1 MNAREFAL
9 DPAAF
14 GLPTREQ
21 LVALRIWDL
30 HYHGFI
36 GADSGKAL
44 ADHAALQFYQERFGI
59 ERSFS
64 VDIGGRR
71 DAVLEPAE
79 FDAVGRR
86 ILEEQK
92 DRLSGLIRI
101 DPSDPERSV
110 AKMNAWIAEGPCVGI
125 KYVPLGGKTPL
136 RCDHPNNDPI
146 IRRAV
151 ELGAVIYIHTWL
163 KVGGD
168 GHRIGGGNLDGESTP
183 ADVVTLSRRFPGVPL
198 ICGHSGGDWEI
209 GIRTVRAH
217 PDILLEFAG
226 TDANSGAVDL
236 AVRELGVKR
245 LVWGGHGASRSY
257 ATELAKVFDADLTFE
272 ERQLIFGGNLRR
284 IGARIFRAR
293 GYRL

>member
-1 MNAREFAL
+1 MNARDFAL

-14 GLPTREQ
+14 GLPTRDE

-64 VDIGGRR
+64 VDLGGKR
-71 DAVLEPAE
+71 DAVLEPSD
-79 FDAVGRR
+79 FDATARR
-86 ILEEQK
+86 VLEEQK
-92 DRLSGLIRI
+92 DRLSGIVRI
-101 DPSDPERSV
+101 DPADPVRSV
-110 AKMNAWIAEGPCVGI
+110 AKMDAWIERGPCVGI
-125 KYVPLGGKTPL
+125 KYVPIGGKGAL
-136 RCDHPNNDPI
+136 RCDHPNNDLI
-146 IRRAV
+146 IRRAA
-151 ELGAVIYIHTWL
+151 ELGAVVYIHTWL
-163 KVGGD
+163 KVGGER
-168 GHRIGGGNLDGESTP
+168 HRIGGGNLEGESTP
-183 ADVVTLSRRFPGVPL
+183 QDVVTLSQRFPGVPL

-209 GIRTVRAH
+209 GIRTIRAH

-226 TDANSGAVDL
+226 SDPNSGAVDL
-236 AVRELGVKR
+236 AVRELGVER

-257 ATELAKVFDADLTFE
+257 ATELAKVFDADLTHE
-272 ERQLIFGGNLRR
+272 QRKLILGGNLRR
-284 IGARIFRAR
+284 VWSKIFRAR